1 MFLKSKSSTTNNLRQ
16 NGFTLM
22 ELLVVIAIISIL
34 ASIVFVSM
42 GKAKDKAY
50 YSRAKMEYK
59 SIATALQLYFED
71 NQDFPPDANRNVPP
85 GLEQYLSTTE
95 GVDQWP
101 TAPWP
106 GSVYDWDNWEDPDNY
121 GENIYQI
128 SIRFCPAGG
137 ELEECSFP
145 NEDWAENFGVNSAV
159 YYCVSGACRS
169 HINESIDY
177 PGYCVNCEN

>member
-1 MFLKSKSSTTNNLRQ
+1 MFLKLKGSTTNNLRH
-16 NGFTLM
+16 NGFTLL

-34 ASIVFVSM
+34 SSVVLGAVR
-42 GKAKDKAY
+42 KAKDKAY
-50 YSRAKMEYK
+50 FSRAKLEYK
-59 SIATALQLYFED
+59 SFSTALELYFAD
-71 NQDFPPDANRNVPP
+71 NDDYPPDANRNIPS
-85 GLEQYLSTTE
+85 GIEQYLASA
-95 GVDQWP
+95 DQWP

-106 GSVYDWDNWEDPDNY
+106 GSVYDWDNWEDPDSY

-137 ELEECSFP
+137 DLEECSFP
-145 NEDWAENFGVNSAV
+145 HEEWAENFGVNSAV
-159 YYCVSGACRS
+159 YYCISGACRS